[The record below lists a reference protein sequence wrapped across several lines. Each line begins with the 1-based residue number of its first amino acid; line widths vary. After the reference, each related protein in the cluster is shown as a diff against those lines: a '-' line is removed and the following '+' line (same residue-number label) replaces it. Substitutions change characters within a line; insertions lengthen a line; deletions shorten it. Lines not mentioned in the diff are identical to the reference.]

1 MALEQAY
8 ICLIFYLQHCGD
20 FQFQFGIV
28 VCVCEVCHQPTS
40 AHEHYFKCLRDK
52 PYHQCIIMT
61 AKELEKETQAILGSI
76 FFSLTAI
83 TFSS

>member
-8 ICLIFYLQHCGD
+8 ICLIFYLQHWGD

-28 VCVCEVCHQPTS
+28 VCVCEVCHQLTS

-52 PYHQCIIMT
+52 PYHLCIIMT
-61 AKELEKETQAILGSI
+61 AKELEKETLRLFWVAS
-76 FFSLTAI
+76 FFL
-83 TFSS
+83 